1 MNTINSF
8 NTVKDFEKFF
18 IGYDGYDGYA
28 NQLTKLHQDLTKNIS
43 NYPPYN
49 IKKIGENTYAIELA
63 IAGFNKHQLEI
74 QIDGDKLSVRGNVDK
89 STPAGTM
96 LYEGIANRAFTRE
109 FALNDNV
116 VVKNAGLFNG
126 MLKIMLEK
134 IIPEKNKSYKIDIQD
149 DEAQTVSEFTSS
161 NIYRT
166 GEQVFGPGSD

>member
-1 MNTINSF
+1 MNSF

-18 IGYDGYDGYA
+18 IGYDGYT
-28 NQLTKLHQDLTKNIS
+28 NQLTKLHQDLTKNVP

-49 IKKIGENTYAIELA
+49 IKKIGENTYTIELA
-63 IAGFNKHQLEI
+63 VAGFNKHQLEI

-96 LYEGIANRAFTRE
+96 LYEGIANRAFTRA

-126 MLKIMLEK
+126 MLKIMLEQ
-134 IIPEKNKSYKIDIQD
+134 ITPEKNKSYKIDIQD
-149 DEAQTVSEFTSS
+149 DEPQTVSEFTSS
-161 NIYRT
+161 NIHRT